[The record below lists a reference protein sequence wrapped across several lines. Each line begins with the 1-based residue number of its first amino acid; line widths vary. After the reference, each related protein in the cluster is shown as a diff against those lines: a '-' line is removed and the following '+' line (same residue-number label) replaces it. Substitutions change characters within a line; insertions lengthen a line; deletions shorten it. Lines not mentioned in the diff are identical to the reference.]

1 MFSPAD
7 AKTEVN
13 SEDEEDELEKSVRR
27 KQREFQE
34 KEGDI
39 INDCETKERR
49 YLERET
55 VWKAGGDPSLVPNR
69 VSVPKSPRT
78 PSPPGGG
85 GPEKGPVRVRR
96 SGSPEDTSNS
106 KSKGR
111 SRSRERKD
119 KSKERRRS
127 RSKSKGDDQE
137 EDKRSRF
144 GSPSTLL
151 QCFLHYNYVFAEA
164 CKSSSHKY
172 SKVHLVVD

>member
-1 MFSPAD
+1 MSKKTLLNCTTREFSINFSKKDNTVTVFTALHLFSPAD

-106 KSKGR
+106 KSIGR

-119 KSKERRRS
+119 SDGHRER
-127 RSKSKGDDQE
+127 K
-137 EDKRSRF
+137 KRVS
-144 GSPSTLL
+144 
-151 QCFLHYNYVFAEA
+151 
-164 CKSSSHKY
+164 
-172 SKVHLVVD
+172 